1 MPIKNTWHDWLHNYI
16 PEPKESADGFKD
28 KVSLLKTN
36 TSKKQCMGE
45 ERNQANQKH
54 KNNLKNIMGKKDH
67 EKSK

>member
-1 MPIKNTWHDWLHNYI
+1 
-16 PEPKESADGFKD
+16 
-28 KVSLLKTN
+28 
-36 TSKKQCMGE
+36 MGE